1 MFEQDADE
9 QLDGVA
15 DTQDVEEF
23 QEIVVEQGKLLR
35 NLGHAQGN
43 CVAQAPKPD
52 WFSGAWKWDVVQ
64 QVVDEAFE
72 HLKKATTQVW
82 EMKYF
87 EIFNFLT
94 FS

>member
-9 QLDGVA
+9 QLNGVA

-52 WFSGAWKWDVVQ
+52 WFSGTWKWDVVQ

-72 HLKKATTQVW
+72 HLQYRKQQHK
-82 EMKYF
+82 F
-87 EIFNFLT
+87 EK
-94 FS
+94 

>member
-15 DTQDVEEF
+15 DPQDVEEL
-23 QEIVVEQGKLLR
+23 QEVVVEQGKLLW

-43 CVAQAPKPD
+43 SVTQAPESD
-52 WFSGAWKWDVVQ
+52 GFSWTWKWDVVQ

-72 HLKKATTQVW
+72 HLKTTT
-82 EMKYF
+82 K
-87 EIFNFLT
+87 
-94 FS
+94 

>member
-23 QEIVVEQGKLLR
+23 QEIV
-35 NLGHAQGN
+35 
-43 CVAQAPKPD
+43 QAPKPD
-52 WFSGAWKWDVVQ
+52 WFSGTWKWDVVQ

-72 HLKKATTQVW
+72 HLQYRKQQHK
-82 EMKYF
+82 F
-87 EIFNFLT
+87 EK
-94 FS
+94 